1 MPRAALSHLQI
12 FPAQAGHQPLA
23 SVSSNDAA
31 LIAGELIADRLDQ
44 PAFRRLMV
52 DTIPFPR
59 LGKPSDVA
67 AAVAFLCSEDASFIN
82 GHVLVI
88 DGGWS
93 ATNWV
98 GSGNPA

>member
-1 MPRAALSHLQI
+1 
-12 FPAQAGHQPLA
+12 
-23 SVSSNDAA
+23 
-31 LIAGELIADRLDQ
+31 
-44 PAFRRLMV
+44 MV

-59 LGKPSDVA
+59 MGRPEDVA
-67 AAVAFLCSEDASFIN
+67 GAVAFLCSDDASFIN

-98 GSGNPA
+98 G